1 MATEEET
8 AELIGGWLAQGQAL
22 GGSDDPLIKR
32 AHRRF
37 PTPEDF
43 FLKPAESGD
52 FAETFA
58 KGYNIS
64 ASSLGVIC
72 RHFVPGDVAVL
83 VHSSIAEDDELWAC
97 ARVVHCTRTL
107 GGYKLG
113 LEFQY

>member
-8 AELIGGWLAQGQAL
+8 AKLIGDWLAQGQAL

-32 AHRRF
+32 AQQRF
-37 PTPEDF
+37 PAPEDF
-43 FLKPAESGD
+43 FLKPAEPGD

-64 ASSLGVIC
+64 ASGLGVIC
-72 RHFVPGDVAVL
+72 RHFMPGDVAVL
-83 VHSSIAEDDELWAC
+83 VQASTAEDDQSWAC

>member
-8 AELIGGWLAQGQAL
+8 AELIGGWLAQGKAL

-37 PTPEDF
+37 PAPEDF

-58 KGYNIS
+58 KGHNIS
-64 ASSLGVIC
+64 ARGLGVIC
-72 RHFVPGDVAVL
+72 RHFMPGDVAVL